1 MFKAKTESGLRG
13 LADITRAELDRAI
26 TRGINNA
33 AFDLRKR
40 TPDIVKGQVDRV
52 SPKLR
57 VLQQTVVDKATPGRA
72 EAFLAIG
79 GRQGEILA
87 RHEFPWTAP
96 RVLQPLTPRIED
108 RYGNIIKNIRDRTTR
123 DDMTILDGR
132 KRRRKGAP
140 KKKTGR
146 PHRDEAPRVK
156 PAKPTRRVGR
166 FFMVSRGDSSARARG
181 LRPGLYER
189 IERNTRIEL
198 VATSRLNARYR
209 PVFKIR
215 DGYSEH
221 AQAAMIKYIQESID
235 FRRTNRKG

>member
-33 AFDLRKR
+33 AFELRRR
-40 TPDIVKGQVDRV
+40 TPDIVKGQIDRM

-57 VLQQTVVDKATPGRA
+57 VLQQTTVTKATPGRA
-72 EAFLAIG
+72 EAFMTIG
-79 GRQGEILA
+79 GRQGEILS
-87 RHEFPWTAP
+87 RHEFTWTAP
-96 RVLQPLTPRIED
+96 RVLQPLTTRIED
-108 RYGNIIKNIRDRTTR
+108 RYGNIIGRIKERATR
-123 DDMTILDGR
+123 DDMTITDGR
-132 KRRRKGAP
+132 KRRKKGTP

-146 PHRDEAPRVK
+146 PHRDEDPRAK
-156 PAKPTRRVGR
+156 PTKPTRRVGR
-166 FFMVSRGDSSARARG
+166 FFIVSRGDASARARG

-189 IERNTRIEL
+189 IERNNRIEL

-215 DGYSEH
+215 DGYTEH
-221 AQAAMIKYIQESID
+221 AQAAMIRYIQESID
-235 FRRTNRKG
+235 FRRANRK